1 MTSTQGLSGTEAKAW
16 AWAVR
21 SALLNLKYGGH
32 PQPGELG
39 SLCDRLALDALR
51 AGVIIGSALVS
62 GILLWRKLQ
71 QLDLIGV
78 LKTRE

>member
-1 MTSTQGLSGTEAKAW
+1 
-16 AWAVR
+16 V
-21 SALLNLKYGGH
+21 
-32 PQPGELG
+32 QPGTY
-39 SLCDRLALDALR
+39 AFA
-51 AGVIIGSALVS
+51 AAVIIGSALIS